1 MAYRIRTFR
10 DLRTNDVYEVA
21 ASEQYLQPLRRRIV
35 QECGGDPEWENES
48 VFQYQ
53 AGLDVEMPGEI
64 DRPVVRI
71 ERPG

>member
-1 MAYRIRTFR
+1 MYMRWQ
-10 DLRTNDVYEVA
+10 LRNNTWRR
-21 ASEQYLQPLRRRIV
+21 LRLRIV

>member
-1 MAYRIRTFR
+1 MP
-10 DLRTNDVYEVA
+10 A
-21 ASEQYLQPLRRRIV
+21 AATTKNCAGVR
-35 QECGGDPEWENES
+35 GDPEWENES